1 MLKQQTAI
9 ALSAALATG
18 IVCAQDKTLYRW
30 VDEKGKVQYTDR
42 PPVESTGRPSS
53 TLTPQGQV
61 LKKNE
66 AALTPQQQEARDAER
81 KRASDEE
88 AAGREERRKNMALLS
103 TYPTEKDIDE
113 ARVRALKQGDEAV
126 KATEKR
132 LAAAAKRQDD
142 YDKEKEFY
150 LKKPMPAKLQ
160 QDIKNNELEMK
171 NQQELLGV
179 KKKEL
184 DTINAKYDEDK
195 RRYIE
200 LTRGKGSDAPKTT
213 TTATPS
219 AVQADAKKK

>member
-1 MLKQQTAI
+1 MLKQAIAI
-9 ALSAALATG
+9 ALFSTVAAGLASAQT
-18 IVCAQDKTLYRW
+18 KTMYRW

-42 PPVESTGRPSS
+42 PPAESAGRPSD
-53 TLTPQGQV
+53 TLTRQGQV
-61 LKKNE
+61 LKKSE
-66 AALTPQQQEARDAER
+66 GALTPEQEAAREAER
-81 KRASDEE
+81 KKARDEE
-88 AAGREERRKNMALLS
+88 AAAREERRKNMALLN
-103 TYPTEKDIDE
+103 TYPSEKDIDE

-132 LAAAAKRQDD
+132 LAEAAKRQNE
-142 YDKEKEFY
+142 YEKEKEFY

-160 QDIKNNELEMK
+160 QDIKNNELELK

-200 LTRGKGSDAPKTT
+200 LTRGKGSPAGKAA
-213 TTATPS
+213 TA
-219 AVQADAKKK
+219 AADTKKK